1 MLRGELIKWVADRA
15 TEFRKDC
22 KESVERNSH
31 LTGVEELDVAQEQI
45 DAILTGFVNH
55 CGIRQGLDYAMK
67 SSDFQKS

>member
-15 TEFRKDC
+15 TEFSKEC

-31 LTGVEELDVAQEQI
+31 LTGLEDLDVTQEQI

-55 CGIRQGLDYAMK
+55 CGFCQGLDYAMA
-67 SSDFQKS
+67 SSDLKK